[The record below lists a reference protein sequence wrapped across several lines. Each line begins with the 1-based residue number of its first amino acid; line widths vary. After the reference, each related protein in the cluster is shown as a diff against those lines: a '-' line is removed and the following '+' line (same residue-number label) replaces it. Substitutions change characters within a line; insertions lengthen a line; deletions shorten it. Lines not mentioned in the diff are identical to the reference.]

1 MSTQFDG
8 ELHDFGLF
16 KSLRQI
22 GTIVP
27 SSTPF
32 GTASADNLTRSH
44 RKRTLVD
51 ELVDDAEAKRYAKK
65 KFTELQ
71 SVRGA
76 KGRGTL
82 AKKNALKKPKW

>member
-1 MSTQFDG
+1 MVAS
-8 ELHDFGLF
+8 ES
-16 KSLRQI
+16 KI

-32 GTASADNLTRSH
+32 GAPSTDNLPRSH
-44 RKRTLVD
+44 RKRTLLD

-71 SVRGA
+71 GARGA
-76 KGRGTL
+76 RGRGTL
-82 AKKNALKKPKW
+82 AKKNALRKPKW